1 MAFTFN
7 RRQAMQAGA
16 AAGAMAAAGPA
27 LGAAHAKP
35 KKGGTLR
42 MGIAGANTSDSWDGR
57 THSDSF
63 MIMMGHGTVFD
74 CLTEVK
80 ADGSLAGGVKMANGT
95 NSIKGTPFRH
105 PRQWQRAMHP
115 NRPSILLARH
125 H

>member
-1 MAFTFN
+1 MAFNFN

-16 AAGAMAAAGPA
+16 AAGGLAVAGPA
-27 LGAAHAKP
+27 FGASHAP

-74 CLTEVK
+74 L
-80 ADGSLAGGVKMANGT
+80 SL
-95 NSIKGTPFRH
+95 IH
-105 PRQWQRAMHP
+105 
-115 NRPSILLARH
+115 I
-125 H
+125 